1 MGFFSQPAPADAYSA
16 ARRNPAPR
24 AAIPKRNTDKECMV
38 LEKKYYLES
47 KDAVFDEVQS
57 GAGGLSGEEAARR
70 LERDGPNRLEG
81 KPPVPLWKRFFG
93 QMKDPMTIILL
104 AAAAHLRPDGR
115 ICRGI
120 LRRCCDHPAGGD
132 SQCGAGRIPG
142 EQGGESH

>member
-16 ARRNPAPR
+16 AHRNPAPR

-81 KPPVPLWKRFFG
+81 KPLVPLWKRFFG

-104 AAAAHLRPDGR
+104 AAAAISGL
-115 ICRGI
+115 ILRGI
-120 LRRCCDHPAGGD
+120 LRRCRDHSAGGD